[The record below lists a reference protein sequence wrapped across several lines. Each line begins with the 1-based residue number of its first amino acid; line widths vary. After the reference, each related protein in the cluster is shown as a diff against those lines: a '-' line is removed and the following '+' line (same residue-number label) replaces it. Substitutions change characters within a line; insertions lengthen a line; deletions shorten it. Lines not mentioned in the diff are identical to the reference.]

1 MKQNWQRFNAFVTAK
16 PKRPR
21 FSAIA
26 FILATELT
34 VTGVVTMGIH
44 AFAR

>member
-1 MKQNWQRFNAFVTAK
+1 MKQRLQQFTAFVTAK

-21 FSAIA
+21 ISAIA
-26 FILATELT
+26 FVLATELS
-34 VTGVVTMGIH
+34 VAGVVTMGIH